1 MPMNN
6 GRCKLHGGMSTG
18 RPLIHGRRSKFLPR
32 RLAERVEE
40 GISDPNLISVLED
53 VALIDALISEE
64 CENLGED
71 KPAELWT
78 EATELFQTYDR
89 LRAGSVEERAKAAG
103 AYIGL
108 KAILEKGEGL
118 YRRIGRIMT
127 MAEQKRKLSET
138 EMKRLVHLKQFVS
151 VVELAVFAAKL
162 QALISETVKDKKERD
177 ALALGIIEL
186 FRPNPSEGDF

>member
-127 MAEQKRKLSET
+127 MTEQKRKLSET

>member
-1 MPMNN
+1 
-6 GRCKLHGGMSTG
+6 MSTG

-162 QALISETVKDKKERD
+162 QALISETVKDKKDRD

>member
-127 MAEQKRKLSET
+127 MAEKKRKLSET